1 MNTVN
6 QFKSGEIILEDIDQK
21 TGRVNNRFV
30 KGKLL
35 GKGGFAKC
43 FECTEV
49 ETGRVY
55 AAKIIEKKSLTK
67 PKTQQ
72 KLKSEIKIHSGLRHQ
87 HIVKFEKFFEDNE
100 NVYILLEVCTQQTL
114 MELQRRKRRLSE
126 LEASY
131 IMKQTLDGVKHMHD
145 KNIIHR
151 DLKLGN
157 LFLAENMDIKI
168 GDFGL
173 AAQLEFDGERKL
185 TVCGTP
191 NYIAP
196 EVLDGGKHGHSFE
209 VDVWSLGVILY
220 TLLVGKPPFETNDI
234 KMTYRKIRNTSYSFP
249 DGVEISGTAK
259 RLIQRILQS
268 NPESRPTLQ
277 DMMNDPWFRN
287 TDIPRAAPYTLY
299 PPGPQRQHAQER
311 QLRDREAAPPK
322 GKSSHALGF
331 GMDTKHREPLKPIT
345 NLVPEMRQDNWHK
358 QPHVDVKI
366 RAKEASPRLV
376 STSPRTG
383 TRTTS
388 PRTTR
393 PSSDLLMRE
402 RADLDH
408 LVARRAGSERD
419 FYRDRDQLLPP
430 PLKRE
435 PPHAPLP
442 SAALQKPF
450 LGTYGM
456 PSAPS
461 DTASYAPPSTLPPCT
476 KTEADAD
483 IAEDQKEDLDD
494 DDKQNLTQM
503 HQNLSVCIQQPQTGS
518 MPGSST
524 TRPGVWV
531 TEYSDFSAKYG
542 LAYKLSYGHT
552 GAAFNDG
559 TKMVWDSEMNC
570 VEYLSRNRD
579 KGEGGRTAR
588 SHEERTVCTVD
599 DYPEALKKK
608 ITLITYF
615 KSYFSKYR
623 GKNVTYPIVAANS
636 NTNEHEK
643 PKANEAP
650 FVYVKQW
657 MKHSHAMVFRLS
669 NKCFQVAF
677 FDGTDILLSSEARMV
692 TYTDQKGQSRTFAL
706 EMGRIPHKEVAE
718 RLEYTQKILY
728 QIMHK

>member
-1 MNTVN
+1 MTHYRHGAEAV
-6 QFKSGEIILEDIDQK
+6 IEDVDQK
-21 TGRVNNRFV
+21 TGRINHRYI
-30 KGKLL
+30 KGRLL

-43 FECTEV
+43 YEFTDV
-49 ETGRVY
+49 DTGRIY
-55 AAKIIEKKSLTK
+55 AAKLIDKKTLTK

-72 KLKSEIKIHSGLRHQ
+72 KLKSEIKIHSGLRHH
-87 HIVKFEKFFEDNE
+87 HIVKFEKFFEDDE
-100 NVYILLEVCTQQTL
+100 NVYILLEVCSQQTL
-114 MELQRRKRRLSE
+114 MELQRRKRRLNE
-126 LEASY
+126 QEAVY
-131 IMKQTLDGVKHMHD
+131 LMQQTLDGVKYMHD

-157 LFLAENMDIKI
+157 LFLDEKMEIKI

-220 TLLVGKPPFETNDI
+220 TLLVGRPPFETNDI
-234 KMTYRKIRNTSYSFP
+234 KTTYRKIRNTSYSFP
-249 DGVEISGTAK
+249 EGLEISSTAK

-268 NPESRPTLQ
+268 NPESRPTLS
-277 DMMNDPWFRN
+277 DIMSDPFFTKN
-287 TDIPRAAPYTLY
+287 EIPKCAPYTLF
-299 PPGPQRQHAQER
+299 PAGPQRQIAQER
-311 QLRDREAAPPK
+311 QMREKEAACSK
-322 GKSSHALGF
+322 GKGVGLGL
-331 GMDTKHREPLKPIT
+331 GNREPLKPIT
-345 NLVPEMRQDNWHK
+345 NLVPDLRQGSPRINS
-358 QPHVDVKI
+358 
-366 RAKEASPRLV
+366 SPRL
-376 STSPRTG
+376 G

-388 PRTTR
+388 PRNTR
-393 PSSDLLMRE
+393 PVSDVLMRE
-402 RADLDH
+402 RAELDN
-408 LVARRAGSERD
+408 LMGRRAGSERD
-419 FYRDRDQLLPP
+419 FYRDQLLPP

-435 PPHAPLP
+435 LPNAPLP
-442 SAALQKPF
+442 SAGPARPVF
-450 LGTYGM
+450 GTFGM
-456 PSAPS
+456 HNPSPAS
-461 DTASYAPPSTLPPCT
+461 DIGAVAASTPSTVPKYAKNDP
-476 KTEADAD
+476 DAEIAAQHKD
-483 IAEDQKEDLDD
+483 AELDAEDQ
-494 DDKQNLTQM
+494 QNLTEM
-503 HQNLSVCIQQPQTGS
+503 HQNLSVCIQQPQAAS
-518 MPGSST
+518 MPGT
-524 TRPGVWV
+524 NGARPGVWV

-559 TKMVWDSEMNC
+559 TKMVWDSDLNR
-570 VEYLSRNRD
+570 VEYTSRNRD
-579 KGEGGRTAR
+579 KGDGGRTAR
-588 SHEERTVCTVD
+588 APEERVVCTSD
-599 DYPEALKKK
+599 DYPDTLKKK

-623 GKNVTYPIVAANS
+623 GKNVTYPIVVANS
-636 NTNEHEK
+636 NTNETEK
-643 PKANEAP
+643 PKATDAP

-692 TYTDQKGQSRTFAL
+692 TYTDQRGQSRTFAL

-728 QIMHK
+728 QIMSK